1 MFKELPCFSTLPL
14 LFLKYWERGK
24 LPKTSGK
31 RCRSRNSVLQDLLV
45 TVPNEMLEWQALALL
60 GLITKGLVQCQ
71 HAILLAAALLAR
83 EGMCV
88 E

>member
-1 MFKELPCFSTLPL
+1 M
-14 LFLKYWERGK
+14 LFYSSFAFPQILGERQAS
-24 LPKTSGK
+24 KTSGK